1 MAMCTLTDVKAIVSP
16 KTVTDAEIT
25 SIIALVSGDI
35 AADTGASTSST
46 DSTLVRACIHYSA
59 AITLQRMKYT
69 GELASQRQIGDS
81 MRSNN
86 VDAQIAY
93 HHEKAQYFVNKY
105 VSANYDEYTI
115 ISGRIGIGEVD
126 NEVLYEY

>member
-1 MAMCTLTDVKAIVSP
+1 MAMCTVADVKAIVSP

-46 DSTLVRACIHYSA
+46 DSILIRACTHLSA
-59 AITLQRMKYT
+59 ALVLRKMKYT

-81 MRSNN
+81 SRSNS
-86 VDAQIAY
+86 VTADIAFHVERGTHY
-93 HHEKAQYFVNKY
+93 VNQYI
-105 VSANYDEYTI
+105 SANTDFSI
-115 ISGRIGIGEVD
+115 IYGRVGIGTV
-126 NEVLYEY
+126 NEVLYDY